1 MLAGIFGS
9 VVSGLSLNAQRISSA
24 ADNIANSTTSGYKP
38 TAVNSRTLVTNQ
50 TSINSYSA
58 GGVQAISTQLVGVQ
72 GALGASTSS
81 TDLAISG
88 SGFFVVRP
96 SVDGGETLYTR
107 DGSFKPDSNGY
118 LVNSAGYYLQAK
130 NPQTGNTESLNIN
143 SATGTADAT
152 TNASV
157 SVNLPAGAAVG
168 ETFDINIRAHDSL
181 GNGINIPVQFTKK
194 SSLVFTV
201 TVGNVTDNNSGSTVG
216 TALEGDASGPTYSV
230 DVVFNSL
237 GQIDGYDK
245 NGDGTIDSQNGP
257 GIYVPFVIGHPEDL
271 DVNLD
276 LSGTT
281 AFAGDFTVNSIST
294 DGASYGTV
302 SGISVSPDGAVRAS
316 FDNGQNR
323 TIGKI
328 SVATFTNP
336 NGLEALSGNVY
347 RATDASGDASAN
359 GSASIEGGAFEF
371 SNTDIGGEFV
381 NIILAQNAYR
391 ASLKAFSAAE
401 DLSSELVNSI
411 A

>member
-58 GGVQAISTQLVGVQ
+58 GGVQAVSSRMVDVQ

-88 SGFFVVRP
+88 SGFFAVKS
-96 SVDGGETLYTR
+96 SVNGGETLYTR

-118 LVNSAGYYLQAK
+118 LVNSSGYYLQAK
-130 NPQTGNTESLNIN
+130 NPRTGSVESLNIN
-143 SATGTADAT
+143 SASGTADAT
-152 TNASV
+152 TNASI
-157 SVNLPAGAAVG
+157 SANLPAGAAVG
-168 ETFDINIRAHDSL
+168 ETFNVNIRAHDSL

-194 SSLVFTV
+194 STSTFTI
-201 TVGNVTDNNSGSTVG
+201 TIGNVTDNNNGTTVG
-216 TALEGDASGPTYSV
+216 VALEGSAAGPVYSV
-230 DVVFNSL
+230 DAVFNST

-257 GIYVPFVIGHPEDL
+257 GIYVPFTIGHPEDL
-271 DVNLD
+271 NINLD

-281 AFAGDFTVNSIST
+281 SFAGDFTVNSINT
-294 DGASYGTV
+294 NGASYGTV
-302 SGISVSPDGAVRAS
+302 SNVSVSSDGAVRSS
-316 FDNGQNR
+316 FDNGQTQ
-323 TIGKI
+323 TIGQI
-328 SVATFTNP
+328 QVSTFTNP

-347 RATDASGDASAN
+347 RATDASGDASQQ
-359 GSASIEGGAFEF
+359 GSSSIQGGSFEF
-371 SNTDIGGEFV
+371 SNTDIGAEFV
-381 NIILAQNAYR
+381 NIILAKNAYS

>member
-9 VVSGLSLNAQRISSA
+9 VVSGLSLSAQRVSSA

-58 GGVQAISTQLVGVQ
+58 GGVQAISTQLIGVQ

-88 SGFFVVRP
+88 SGFFAVKP
-96 SVDGGETLYTR
+96 SVNGGETLYTR
-107 DGSFKPDSNGY
+107 DGSFKPDNNGY

-168 ETFDINIRAHDSL
+168 ETFDIDIRAHDSL

-245 NGDGTIDSQNGP
+245 NGDGTIDSQSGP

-302 SGISVSPDGAVRAS
+302 SAISVS
-316 FDNGQNR
+316 
-323 TIGKI
+323 
-328 SVATFTNP
+328 
-336 NGLEALSGNVY
+336 
-347 RATDASGDASAN
+347 
-359 GSASIEGGAFEF
+359 
-371 SNTDIGGEFV
+371 
-381 NIILAQNAYR
+381 
-391 ASLKAFSAAE
+391 
-401 DLSSELVNSI
+401 
-411 A
+411 